1 MTLHSMTAFAGIT
14 GSHGRH
20 AWTLDLK
27 SVNARGLDLKLR
39 LPSSLDPHEAAIR
52 KTAGARLTRGTVS
65 ITLRL
70 DAGSTE
76 IAYAVNTHLLAALAK
91 ALMDASTRM
100 GLPSPTLDA
109 LVTIPGILEQV
120 DRDVAD
126 DGLEEALLAS
136 LWKGI
141 DALAEA
147 RAEEGA
153 QLAVILTDQLD
164 TLTRLT
170 DEAEATGAARP
181 AARQERLRAMVADL
195 DIALPPERLAQ
206 EIALL
211 AVKIDIREELDRLR
225 THIAAIR
232 DLLAKGGPVG
242 RRLDFFAQELN
253 REANTLCSKA
263 GDAALTAIGV
273 EMKVVI
279 DQFREQVMNVE

>member
-1 MTLHSMTAFAGIT
+1 MTLHSMTAFAGT
-14 GSHGRH
+14 AGSHGRH

-70 DAGSTE
+70 DAGSIE
-76 IAYAVNTHLLAALAK
+76 MAYAVNADLLTTLAKTLIEASNRTGLAA
-91 ALMDASTRM
+91 
-100 GLPSPTLDA
+100 PTLDA
-109 LVTIPGILEQV
+109 LVRVPGVLEQ
-120 DRDVAD
+120 AD
-126 DGLEEALLAS
+126 SDMAEEGLNEALLAS
-136 LWKGI
+136 LNGGI

-147 RAEEGA
+147 RGEEGA
-153 QLAVILTDQLD
+153 QLAVLLTDHID

-170 DEAEATGAARP
+170 DDAEATGASRP

-195 DIALPPERLAQ
+195 DVALPSERLVQ

-232 DLLAKGGPVG
+232 DLLAKGGPIG